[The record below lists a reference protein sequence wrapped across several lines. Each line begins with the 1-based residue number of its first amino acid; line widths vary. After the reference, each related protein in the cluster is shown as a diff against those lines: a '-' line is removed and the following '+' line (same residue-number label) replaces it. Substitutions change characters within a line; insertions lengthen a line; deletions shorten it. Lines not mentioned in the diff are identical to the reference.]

1 MSHIQNLKLL
11 PITNIYKTRVNLNLA
26 LWNLMREKVNK
37 DYPNITF
44 LIWSKTKVHTC
55 ETFNYLP

>member
-44 LIWSKTKVHTC
+44 LIWSNTKVHTW
-55 ETFNYLP
+55 ETFNYSP